1 MTITIKSNPDGVSG
15 AIQINGND
23 AVVFGT
29 QGITQGAPFS
39 FRNKIINGKME
50 IAQRGTSFP
59 AIANGAYFN
68 DRFFWGN
75 STAAIVTAGQGVGPG
90 APFFDSGFVQV
101 TTADASI
108 SAGDLA
114 RIIHRIEGFNIRDLF
129 GTTFTL
135 SFRVASAKTGIHC
148 VSFTNSAGDRSY
160 VVEYTVNAA
169 NTWETKSIT
178 VPGGLTTAGTWNT
191 AAGNGLEV
199 TWALAAGSTFQ
210 TTAGAWQTGYFA
222 ATANQVNCLDTVGN
236 TFAITGIQLEVG
248 SVATPFEHRPYGT
261 ELILC
266 HRYFYKGGA
275 AFNVNGYSP
284 SGSTAA
290 YFTYTVPVQM
300 RVEPATIFTWTSGV
314 NLASTG
320 SRWGGDARTIEGS
333 IVSTTAGMF
342 SAVAIVPDCTAEL

>member
-1 MTITIKSNPDGVSG
+1 VEGYNV
-15 AIQINGND
+15 
-23 AVVFGT
+23 
-29 QGITQGAPFS
+29 
-39 FRNKIINGKME
+39 
-50 IAQRGTSFP
+50 RGL
-59 AIANGAYFN
+59 IG
-68 DRFFWGN
+68 
-75 STAAIVTAGQGVGPG
+75 
-90 APFFDSGFVQV
+90 
-101 TTADASI
+101 
-108 SAGDLA
+108 
-114 RIIHRIEGFNIRDLF
+114 H
-129 GTTFTL
+129 TFTI
-135 SFRVASAKTGIHC
+135 SFRVRSSKTGIHC
-148 VSFTNSAGDRSY
+148 FALGNSGADRSY
-160 VVEYTVNAA
+160 VAEYTINAA

-178 VPGGLTTAGTWNT
+178 VPGGLITAGTWDWT
-191 AAGNGLEV
+191 NGVGLV
-199 TWALAAGSTFQ
+199 VRWALASGSTFQ
-210 TTAGAWQTGYFA
+210 TTAGAWQTGNFL

-236 TFAITGIQLEVG
+236 IFAITGVQLEAG